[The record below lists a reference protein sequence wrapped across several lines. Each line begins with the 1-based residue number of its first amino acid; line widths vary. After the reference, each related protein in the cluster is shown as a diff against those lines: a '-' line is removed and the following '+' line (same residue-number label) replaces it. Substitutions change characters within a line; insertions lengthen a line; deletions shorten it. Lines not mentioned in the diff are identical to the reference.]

1 MMSETTRNVQ
11 PVISDLGK
19 PGSGELVP
27 SRYAVRVGDVDVVLI
42 SDGILPLPTSTM
54 STNVSE
60 ADRNAWFDGRF
71 LQRDMFD
78 WALNIALVRSGERLI
93 LIDSGV
99 GDGFEYFT
107 RAGKSVMRLESAGI
121 DLSALT
127 DIVITHMHMD
137 HVGGL
142 NVDGVKAKLR
152 PDVRIHVSAAEVAF
166 WKNPDFSKT
175 VMPETVPPALRKA
188 AEFVTLYGEHIVQFD
203 QTVEV
208 AAGVSARVTGGHTP
222 GTASW
227 TSHRTAKADVRGR
240 CDLRSQLRSSRVANG
255 FEHDPETAA
264 AVRIALFNEAAET
277 GALLAAAHVAFPSI
291 GHIARNGDGFRFVPV
306 LGLLITGHGSV
317 FDDHDETAACRRHG
331 AGKARRLSRRAV
343 LHAAVNSHSYASPRT
358 ASHNHPP
365 AATGYRPASRPA
377 RACRHAESRSGRRC
391 AALRPDRA

>member
-1 MMSETTRNVQ
+1 MSETTRNVR
-11 PVISDLGK
+11 PVTANLGK
-19 PGSGELVP
+19 EGSGELVP
-27 SRYAVRVGDVDVVLI
+27 SRYAVRVGDIDVVLI
-42 SDGILPLPTSTM
+42 SDGVLPLPTSTM

-60 ADRNAWFDGRF
+60 ADRNEWFDGRF

-78 WALNIALVRSGERLI
+78 WALNIALVRSGEQLI

-121 DLSALT
+121 DLAAIT

-142 NVDGVKAKLR
+142 NVDGVKARLR

-188 AEFVTLYGEHIVQFD
+188 AEKFVKLYSENIVQFD
-203 QTVEV
+203 QVTEV

-222 GTASW
+222 GHCVVDIASSDEKLTFVGDAIFEVNFDNPAW
-227 TSHRTAKADVRGR
+227 
-240 CDLRSQLRSSRVANG
+240 QNG
-255 FEHDPETAA
+255 FEHDPEAA
-264 AVRIALFNEAAET
+264 VDVRIALFDDAART

-291 GHIARNGDGFRFVPV
+291 GHIAKNGERYRFVPV
-306 LGLLITGHGSV
+306 TW
-317 FDDHDETAACRRHG
+317 D
-331 AGKARRLSRRAV
+331 
-343 LHAAVNSHSYASPRT
+343 Y
-358 ASHNHPP
+358 
-365 AATGYRPASRPA
+365 
-377 RACRHAESRSGRRC
+377 
-391 AALRPDRA
+391 

>member
-1 MMSETTRNVQ
+1 MSQTTRNVQ
-11 PVISDLGK
+11 PVTANLGK
-19 PGSGELVP
+19 EGSGELVP

-60 ADRNAWFDGRF
+60 SDRNEWFDGRF

-107 RAGKSVMRLESAGI
+107 RAGRSVLRLESAGI
-121 DLSALT
+121 DLAAIT

-142 NVDGVKAKLR
+142 NNDGVKARLR
-152 PDVRIHVSAAEVAF
+152 PDVLIHVAASEVEF

-175 VMPETVPPALRKA
+175 VMPEAVPPALRKA
-188 AEFVTLYGEHIVQFD
+188 AEKFVELYSGNIVQFG

-222 GTASW
+222 GHCVVDIASKGEKLTFVGDAIFEVGFDNPEW
-227 TSHRTAKADVRGR
+227 
-240 CDLRSQLRSSRVANG
+240 QNG
-255 FEHDPETAA
+255 FEHEPEKAVD
-264 AVRIALFNEAAET
+264 VRISLLNEAAET

-291 GHIARNGDGFRFVPV
+291 GHVAKNGKSFRFVPV
-306 LGLLITGHGSV
+306 QW
-317 FDDHDETAACRRHG
+317 D
-331 AGKARRLSRRAV
+331 
-343 LHAAVNSHSYASPRT
+343 Y
-358 ASHNHPP
+358 
-365 AATGYRPASRPA
+365 
-377 RACRHAESRSGRRC
+377 
-391 AALRPDRA
+391 